1 MTYADPAH
9 WRGRAEEMRAAAE
22 AMQECVSKQ
31 MMQRIAEDY
40 ERLAQTAEQRAK
52 ERPPHPIFALAAI
65 PAAARQFAFRRTRL
79 IPSPFRIPDVEI
91 PPFLKRGP
99 ATAEEVGAPVGAGPE
114 ILMRIARQPAPAP
127 AVDGDIAMAEPW
139 VPIRPKTKD
148 D

>member
-1 MTYADPAH
+1 MTYADPTH
-9 WRGRAEEMRAAAE
+9 WRGRAEEMRTAAE

-52 ERPPHPIFALAAI
+52 DCPPHPIFALAAI
-65 PAAARQFAFRRTRL
+65 PKAARKFALRRTRL
-79 IPSPFRIPDVEI
+79 IPAPSSIPDVEI

-99 ATAEEVGAPVGAGPE
+99 ATAEEVGAPIGPGPK
-114 ILMRIARQPAPAP
+114 ILMRNASESTLAPV
-127 AVDGDIAMAEPW
+127 VDGDIAMAEPW
-139 VPIRPKTKD
+139 EPVHRKPKD